1 MKSTKKIYPIFYN
14 FIAILFGAMMAGILF
29 INLFVANKR
38 EFPCK
43 KKFLFSNIKLLI
55 IGIVVFAILVL
66 IYNKFI
72 KKYVDKLTK
81 KQCNIL
87 LLIYFFVTFI
97 LQIYI
102 INKIFFLSGWD
113 VAQLRVATDQL
124 MEGIKLNQGNSFNTY
139 LQIYPNNLFLLFI
152 FVIISKIAYICSID
166 SHLLMSIVSAL
177 SVNLSIIM
185 MIKIIGKISKNKHM
199 CVLFVFISTLF
210 LMFSPWIVIPYSD
223 TYAMFF
229 TTSVLYIFFNKE
241 NLDQYVYI
249 FVLVLISLI
258 GYKIKPTVIISIIAI
273 AIIEIWSYLFGNKKL
288 KLDILFK
295 SIIAIVLSV
304 LLFGII
310 NNFSKSFLGYERNVD
325 VEMPMTHFMMMGMN
339 EKMKGVFLYEDV
351 EYTTSFKGID
361 NKKTA
366 NIKEIKKRLNQYGV
380 NGYLQLLIDK
390 SLINYDD
397 GSFAWGIEGNFYQK
411 TISENKSIFLK
422 KMYYN
427 NGEYYKYFESYLQS
441 IWLLILFMSI
451 FSIFK
456 IRNHELLVINLTIIG
471 ITLFL
476 LLFEARA
483 RYLFLYSPYYLLLFV
498 IGTANI
504 YKKIDSKMKNM
515 RN

>member
-14 FIAILFGAMMAGILF
+14 FIAILFGVMMAGILF
-29 INLFVANKR
+29 INLFVANRR

-55 IGIVVFAILVL
+55 IGIVVFAILVV

-310 NNFSKSFLGYERNVD
+310 NNFSKSFLGYERNID

-427 NGEYYKYFESYLQS
+427 NGEYYKYFESFLFWWEEF
-441 IWLLILFMSI
+441 IKLIIS
-451 FSIFK
+451 FK
-456 IRNHELLVINLTIIG
+456 LYDCFNYVNINLIK
-471 ITLFL
+471 
-476 LLFEARA
+476 
-483 RYLFLYSPYYLLLFV
+483 YL
-498 IGTANI
+498 
-504 YKKIDSKMKNM
+504 
-515 RN
+515 